1 MRTSLDSSVLIQLY
15 RKQEGW
21 ERWRDLLQVASQE
34 GTLLIC
40 PIAFAEYAIAY
51 PTVEAALEDIERLH
65 IVYDP
70 INPEAAY
77 LAGRIFLSYRREGG
91 PRQHLIPDFLV
102 AAHASIQADRIAT
115 VDRGYLRAYFPQL
128 QRLEPSP

>member
-1 MRTSLDSSVLIQLY
+1 MRTALDSSVLILLY
-15 RKQEGW
+15 KKQEGW
-21 ERWRDLLQVASQE
+21 EQWREALQGASQE

-51 PTVEAALEDIERLH
+51 PTVEAALEDIDRLN

-77 LAGRIFLSYRREGG
+77 LAGKIFLSYRREGG

-102 AAHASIQADRIAT
+102 AAHASTQSDRIAT
-115 VDRGYLRAYFPQL
+115 VDRGYLRTYFPQL
-128 QRLEPSP
+128 QKLEPCP